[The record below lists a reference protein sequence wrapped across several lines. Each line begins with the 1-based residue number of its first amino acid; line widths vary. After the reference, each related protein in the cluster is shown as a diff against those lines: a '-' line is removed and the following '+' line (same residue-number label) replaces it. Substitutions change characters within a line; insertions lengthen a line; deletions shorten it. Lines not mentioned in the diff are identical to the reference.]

1 MSPLQDEY
9 EREAAYAMDM
19 ADKSPTET
27 LRAQWLRL
35 ARKWLD
41 MLPRREQ
48 TPRDKFDAAVR
59 HNGTGQKDSGASH

>member
-19 ADKSPTET
+19 ADQSPTEE

-41 MLPRREQ
+41 MLPHQDRTSKDSFE
-48 TPRDKFDAAVR
+48 AAVR
-59 HNGTGQKDSGASH
+59 HNDTGQKDLGASH

>member
-9 EREAAYAMDM
+9 EREATYAMDM
-19 ADKSPTET
+19 ADKSPTEA

-41 MLPRREQ
+41 MLPHRER
-48 TPRDKFDAAVR
+48 TAKNKFDAAVR
-59 HNGTGQKDSGASH
+59 HNGTGQTDSGASH

>member
-1 MSPLQDEY
+1 MSPLRDEY

-19 ADKSPTET
+19 ADQSPTET

-41 MLPRREQ
+41 MLPHRE
-48 TPRDKFDAAVR
+48 RSSKDAFDAAVR
-59 HNGTGQKDSGASH
+59 HNGTRQKDSGASH